1 MHFSFR
7 IFMSILT
14 VVALVL
20 ERYFEICVL
29 SEYFSNGDVAWFWLT
44 MAFLWGQG
52 IVLGAAILYCG
63 QEDSIRA
70 EGEEEPK
77 RKRFH
82 RAFQLFKATLAFLT
96 CPLLNVLWHMW
107 MTVQAVR
114 KGDSD
119 FDEKYDTTR
128 RMRSLRVVAENAP
141 QMFLQLYIVII
152 RRSEQGMH
160 LLYLGFVT
168 SNNP

>member
-52 IVLGAAILYCG
+52 IIMAAAILY
-63 QEDSIRA
+63 
-70 EGEEEPK
+70 
-77 RKRFH
+77 
-82 RAFQLFKATLAFLT
+82 
-96 CPLLNVLWHMW
+96 
-107 MTVQAVR
+107 
-114 KGDSD
+114 
-119 FDEKYDTTR
+119 
-128 RMRSLRVVAENAP
+128 RVVHVAVN
-141 QMFLQLYIVII
+141 
-152 RRSEQGMH
+152 
-160 LLYLGFVT
+160 
-168 SNNP
+168 

>member
-1 MHFSFR
+1 MHSSFR

-14 VVALVL
+14 VVALVS
-20 ERYFEICVL
+20 ERYFEIRVL
-29 SEYFSNGDVAWFWLT
+29 SEYFSNGDVTWFWLT
-44 MAFLWGQG
+44 IAFLWGQG
-52 IVLGAAILYCG
+52 IVLGAAILYCR
-63 QEDSIRA
+63 QEDNNIRA
-70 EGEEEPK
+70 EGEEEPR

-82 RAFQLFKATLAFLT
+82 RGFQLFKATLAFLT

-119 FDEKYDTTR
+119 LEEKYDTTR

-141 QMFLQLYIVII
+141 QMLLQLYIVII
-152 RRSEQGMH
+152 RTSEQGEVH
-160 LLYLGFVT
+160 FTFG
-168 SNNP
+168 S